1 MPSNDSEES
10 ATVLDA
16 LATAVLAED
25 GTVLRWSRAAADL
38 LGFTAGEVCGSPFR
52 TLLDDHR
59 DEHRSAHAGQ
69 GLPPEGQAWLRRRA
83 GDPVPVVLRLMPLE
97 ASSEVLLVAAQ
108 AHTLTDEEQAT
119 TLLRSLFAQNRV
131 GVTVLDADL
140 AVVRANVTPEMFGG
154 PALPPGS
161 RMHDIMVPQD
171 AETVEAFLREVLETG
186 VPQVGT
192 ELRMRSPLRP
202 GREWTLS
209 VSACRLA
216 DEQGLPTGV
225 AVAFTDATGERR
237 VRRQLDLL
245 HEATERIGSSLDVT
259 RTAQQLADLLVP
271 AFGDLA
277 SVDLAEAVLTGDEP
291 PKLLGGGAPH
301 LRRVAVAAADGIWPA
316 PLLQPGAAAPALPD
330 VPNLRLIQ
338 AGEVL
343 VADRA
348 AVCDPVH
355 DPRLIEM
362 YVPEDGHS
370 MAAAPLYARGLLL
383 GAVIVWRTHHATAFD
398 DQDGSLLGQI
408 ASRAALGVDN
418 ARRYTR
424 EHRAAVA
431 LQQRL
436 LPPATTDTPA
446 ARTAGVYLPAGGG
459 AEIGGDWFDVLPL
472 PSLRSAFVVGD
483 VIGHGL
489 PAAATMGRLRT
500 AIHTLAELELDPAEL
515 LIHLDDLVQRLASES
530 GEHQDTV
537 GATCLYAV
545 YDPVTRHCTLAS
557 AGHPPPVVID
567 PDSTSSRTVHVSP
580 GPPLGVGGMPFENV
594 AFELAPG
601 SVLALYTDGLVGID
615 DFDGDGTPRSLQ
627 AHLAA
632 QCRTGRPLAEIGSA
646 VVAASSS
653 SAPRDDV
660 ALLLARTR
668 AVSQE
673 DCAQWEFPADLRA
686 VAQARK
692 AAARQLADWGLDDLS
707 FTSELIVSEL
717 VTNAVRYAGGPIG
730 LRLLREKVLVCE
742 VSDPSN
748 TQPRLRRA
756 RTTDEGGRGLFLVAQ
771 YSNRWGSRYGRQGK
785 TIWAEQR
792 IDPTA
797 NG

>member
-1 MPSNDSEES
+1 MSNNDSDES

-38 LGFTAGEVCGSPFR
+38 LGFTAGEICGGPFGA
-52 TLLDDHR
+52 LLDNGGDGR
-59 DEHRSAHAGQ
+59 GPVRTSR
-69 GLPPEGQAWLRRRA
+69 GLPPDGRARLRRRT
-83 GDPVPVVLRLMPLE
+83 GDPVQVHLRAMPLE
-97 ASSEVLLVAAQ
+97 ASSEFLLVAAPSR
-108 AHTLTDEEQAT
+108 ADAELGAA
-119 TLLRSLFAQNRV
+119 LVRSLLTQNRV

-140 AVVRANVTPEMFGG
+140 AVVRTNVTPEMFGG
-154 PALPPGS
+154 PALTPGN
-161 RMHDIMVPQD
+161 RMHDVMVPQD
-171 AETVEAFLREVLETG
+171 AESTEAFLRQVLETG
-186 VPQVGT
+186 APQVGT

-216 DEQGLPTGV
+216 DKQGLPTGV
-225 AVAFTDATGERR
+225 ALAFTDATGERR
-237 VRRQLDLL
+237 VRRQLGLL
-245 HEATERIGSSLDVT
+245 HDATERVGSSLDAT
-259 RTAQQLADLLVP
+259 RTAQQLVDLLVP

-277 SVDLAEAVLTGDEP
+277 SVDLAEAVLAGDEP

-301 LRRVAVAAADGIWPA
+301 LRRVAVAAADGVWPA

-348 AVCDPVH
+348 AVCDRVD
-355 DPRLIEM
+355 DPRVIER
-362 YVPEDGHS
+362 YVPEGGHS

-383 GAVIVWRTHHATAFD
+383 GAVIVWRTGQATAFD
-398 DQDGSLLGQI
+398 DQDGSLLAQI

-500 AIHTLAELELDPAEL
+500 AIHTLADLELDPAEL
-515 LIHLDDLVQRLASES
+515 LIHLDDLVQRIASES
-530 GEHQDTV
+530 GKYQDTI

-545 YDPVTRHCTLAS
+545 YDPVTRHCTLGS
-557 AGHPPPVVID
+557 AGHAPPVVVD
-567 PDSTSSRTVHVSP
+567 PDTTSRTIHVSP
-580 GPPLGVGGMPFENV
+580 GPPLGVGGMAFENV
-594 AFELAPG
+594 TFELPPG
-601 SVLALYTDGLVGID
+601 SILALYTDGLVGID
-615 DFDGDGTPRSLQ
+615 DFDGNDTPQSLQ
-627 AHLAA
+627 AHLTA
-632 QCRTGRPLAEIGSA
+632 QCRAGRPLAEIGRA

-653 SAPRDDV
+653 PAPRDDV

-668 AVSQE
+668 ALSAE
-673 DCAQWEFPADLRA
+673 DCAQWEFPADLQA

-692 AAARQLADWGLDDLS
+692 ATARQLADWGLDDLS

-717 VTNAVRYAGGPIG
+717 VTNAVRYAGGPVG

-785 TIWAEQR
+785 TIWAEQL
-792 IDPTA
+792 IDPTTKE
-797 NG
+797 